1 MAYETQPGTIP
12 HRAVAHLK
20 TLDAGAEVS
29 APELAEVLGVDSAS
43 IVPSLIFP
51 CKHGALTRRKKEARH
66 SARKVWWYAL
76 GDGQPEQPG
85 QEDDEPLRR
94 ATSPRQPASPA
105 SSWVPPIKVKDAPT
119 PAPAPVSV
127 REYIEKIG
135 PEPTG
140 AARPFDAWLSAHD
153 ALVLQGITLDEDG
166 DALLQP
172 KHVAALRKL
181 LGAPA

>member
-12 HRAVAHLK
+12 HRAVAHLR

-76 GDGQPEQPG
+76 GDGTPEEPAR
-85 QEDDEPLRR
+85 EEDEPLRSR
-94 ATSPRQPASPA
+94 APAS
-105 SSWVPPIKVKDAPT
+105 WVSPIKVKDAPP
-119 PAPAPVSV
+119 PAPAPAPIGV

-135 PEPTG
+135 PEQAAPT
-140 AARPFDAWLSAHD
+140 RPFDAWLSAQD